1 MIDFFRLS
9 YILYYVIRSTKC
21 TRDGQTP
28 VLWKIGA
35 IFLSKTDEVGGEGLG
50 RRGLWEEGILQ
61 SHRWQAHVRLP
72 TINNYCL
79 SPWRRHGDN
88 KRMNYHDIVWVHS
101 AMQWL
106 IGKRMEKEWK
116 KNGMAHCMA
125 PILLMIIK
133 LFLVGLFQSNK
144 SCVSYILLLADF
156 HRSWVPQ
163 GPLWSLL
170 SLRQ

>member
-1 MIDFFRLS
+1 MYYGFWYKFYQNYPLTRL
-9 YILYYVIRSTKC
+9 VW
-21 TRDGQTP
+21 G
-28 VLWKIGA
+28 G
-35 IFLSKTDEVGGEGLG
+35 SKTDEIGEEGLG

-88 KRMNYHDIVWVHS
+88 KRMNYHDIVWYIAQCNGS
-101 AMQWL
+101 L
-106 IGKRMEKEWK
+106 EKEWK
-116 KNGMAHCMA
+116 KNGKRMEKELNGSLHGTY
-125 PILLMIIK
+125 PPDDHKIISSGSFSIK
-133 LFLVGLFQSNK
+133 QVL
-144 SCVSYILLLADF
+144 CVSYILLLAYF
-156 HRSWVPQ
+156 QRSWVPQ